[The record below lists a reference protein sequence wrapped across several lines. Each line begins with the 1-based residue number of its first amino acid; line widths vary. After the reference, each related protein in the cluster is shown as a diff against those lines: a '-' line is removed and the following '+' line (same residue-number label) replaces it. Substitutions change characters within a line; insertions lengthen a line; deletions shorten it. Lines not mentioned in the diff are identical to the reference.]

1 MAELLRSESN
11 LKPSELKAAF
21 KRSQHIDA
29 LLDQER
35 ERKSQ
40 EIQLLTLGSGN
51 SGKSTFIKQLKI
63 VYDDGFNEKER
74 LEYRPQV
81 YRLLAGNIAKIT
93 RAVEQ
98 LGLHFNSHDVK
109 AFAEDL
115 SAETDDDGNNNNSS
129 FTPLGKHEILSD
141 FWGETA
147 VQECFESRARFHIDE
162 SSKHF
167 FTDIKRVSGEDYVP
181 TQSDILLVRNRTQGV
196 IERSI
201 LVNNYNYRVIDVG
214 GQKNQRKK
222 WIHFFD
228 GVTAVVFFA
237 SLSSYDE
244 QLEEEEDTNAML
256 DSLDLFEEIT
266 HCEFLANT
274 QFILF
279 LNKLDLFN
287 KKLSKSDLSNC
298 FPEFKGGTDPGKALE
313 YVKEQF
319 MSRKPADKHIYVHV
333 TCATET
339 DPMKP
344 VLEDVFEIL
353 VGINLKRIASL

>member
-109 AFAEDL
+109 VGAG
-115 SAETDDDGNNNNSS
+115 SAT
-129 FTPLGKHEILSD
+129 
-141 FWGETA
+141 
-147 VQECFESRARFHIDE
+147 ESN
-162 SSKHF
+162 F